1 MNKMDR
7 RRWDWPAVFF
17 LSVAFW
23 VAAQR
28 LEITDWTP
36 DLERVIPVT
45 MIGVLLGMLLG
56 YSKFPRR
63 FTFLYSLVFTVIVIP
78 WQLALTLNPDMT
90 WLERVSGLGGRLW
103 LTFLQFTANLPIED
117 PLLFIFAMMVV
128 YWIASQTAGFAML
141 RTGRPWFGLALLA
154 ITTLIIEYYDPPRT
168 VRGFYTSIFAILVI
182 LLISRLH
189 YLSLRRHWEAIA
201 VPVDS
206 ETGFDWMRAS
216 VLSSLVLVILAWN
229 IPTWIRAISP
239 QSVERREYIQA
250 WIDLRERLSNLV
262 TPLSGSAPSEGFY
275 YENNIPLGTTI
286 STSEAIVFEV
296 TSSEPRPGGARYYW
310 RARTYDRYEDGKW
323 SSTFGNLD
331 AVTNENTE
339 LPIPTW
345 YQRFT
350 ASFNFSFKAQSL
362 RNFFIPGLVIN
373 VNRPAQVVGRQMS
386 ETYTEAAT
394 LLAVP
399 PLRSGETYRVKASI
413 AAPTI
418 NFLQSSPAE
427 YPNWI
432 YANYLQLPA
441 DFPQNLRSLAQEI
454 TSGLETPYEKAVAIT
469 NYLRTHIDYQATI
482 EPGPSY
488 MDPIEYFLFVSR
500 KGFCNYYAAAE
511 VLMLRSIG
519 IPARL
524 AVGFAEGE
532 MDEKRTHFTV
542 RSRDAHAWPEVYFTN
557 FGWIEFEPTVAQSE
571 LVRQEETPRLPS
583 DSELAIQPPEML
595 SDSGN
600 ERLRGVDQDPALRGL
615 SVTPPENQSSPA
627 GNLTWIVPVALAV
640 LAGSAWFA
648 IKRVKRTA
656 ITFPHPAIVLE
667 KVIIQRGFTTP
678 AWIRER
684 ARLARLTPLERYFN
698 AVPKSLKL
706 LGKAANPSLTPA
718 EQVSQLIKALPQ
730 SEQPAKYLLA
740 ELHRGMYTPY
750 PVNLDSARINSREIK
765 RLARQLWVRRL
776 LRLDEQMP
784 GF

>member
-63 FTFLYSLVFTVIVIP
+63 FAFLYSLVFTVIVIP

-128 YWIASQTAGFAML
+128 NWIASQTAGFAML
-141 RTGRPWFGLALLA
+141 RTGRPWFGLALMT

-262 TPLSGSAPSEGFY
+262 SPLSGSAPSEGFY

-310 RARTYDRYEDGKW
+310 RARIYDRYEDGKW

-331 AVTNENTE
+331 AVTNENSE

-362 RNFFIPGLVIN
+362 RNFFTPGLAIN
-373 VNRPAQVVGRQMS
+373 VNRPAQVVGRQVS

-432 YANYLQLPA
+432 YTNFLQLPA

-454 TSGLETPYEKAVAIT
+454 TAGLETPYEKAVAIT
-469 NYLRTHIDYQATI
+469 NSDCTTV
-482 EPGPSY
+482 GS
-488 MDPIEYFLFVSR
+488 
-500 KGFCNYYAAAE
+500 N
-511 VLMLRSIG
+511 SIH
-519 IPARL
+519 P
-524 AVGFAEGE
+524 
-532 MDEKRTHFTV
+532 K
-542 RSRDAHAWPEVYFTN
+542 
-557 FGWIEFEPTVAQSE
+557 
-571 LVRQEETPRLPS
+571 LV
-583 DSELAIQPPEML
+583 
-595 SDSGN
+595 
-600 ERLRGVDQDPALRGL
+600 
-615 SVTPPENQSSPA
+615 
-627 GNLTWIVPVALAV
+627 
-640 LAGSAWFA
+640 
-648 IKRVKRTA
+648 K
-656 ITFPHPAIVLE
+656 
-667 KVIIQRGFTTP
+667 
-678 AWIRER
+678 
-684 ARLARLTPLERYFN
+684 
-698 AVPKSLKL
+698 
-706 LGKAANPSLTPA
+706 
-718 EQVSQLIKALPQ
+718 
-730 SEQPAKYLLA
+730 
-740 ELHRGMYTPY
+740 
-750 PVNLDSARINSREIK
+750 
-765 RLARQLWVRRL
+765 
-776 LRLDEQMP
+776 
-784 GF
+784 